1 MYVKIIDYIA
11 LTKPKVMSL
20 LLLVAICSCFIGKK
34 GIPTIEEIIALVIG
48 GACASGGAGSL
59 NMSYEHKIDKAMGRT
74 KNRPVAEGRVSPLS
88 ATIWGI
94 LLNII
99 AFTTLYL
106 FTNLLAALLAILG
119 TALYFILYTIILK
132 KRTPQNIV
140 IGGAAGCMPALVG
153 FSVGSNGLIDFTAI
167 WLFII
172 IFVWTPPHFW
182 ALSIVIK
189 EDYEKVNIPMLPVVK
204 GIKYTQIYILI
215 YSIITAWFTITLII
229 IDQSFGI
236 FYLITAI
243 ILSVIL
249 ILYSIKII
257 KTKEDN
263 KKKISLGF
271 YKYSMLYLALV
282 FISASIDITTF

>member
-1 MYVKIIDYIA
+1 
-11 LTKPKVMSL
+11 
-20 LLLVAICSCFIGKK
+20 
-34 GIPTIEEIIALVIG
+34 
-48 GACASGGAGSL
+48 
-59 NMSYEHKIDKAMGRT
+59 MSYEHKIDKAMGRT

-189 EDYEKVNIPMLPVVK
+189 DDYEKVNIPMLPVVK